1 MWARTANAAS
11 RSARLRPGRT
21 PLFTRSYN
29 GTNQGPPKTYFQAP
43 QQQAPKPR
51 RRIFR
56 TILVGTTV
64 FAFGFYSHAYLQAKA
79 VSLGLHLP
87 SEEDLPVLEDALV
100 AGAAEAQAKTVH
112 PMTTEM
118 ATDILQ
124 SRAGFSVTPTAVSH
138 TCQHASNIPC
148 EDTWSS
154 GTFTYFNDPAKD
166 WSEWAIFDGHAGP
179 RTSHALKEILPGL
192 LGEKLFD
199 SGCMS
204 RPYVPNDMHIHRI
217 IQNSFRYMDE
227 TVFGEALNQL
237 RLGTMRRAEIVSLI
251 ANTVSGSCALMA
263 IFDPARGVLRIAN
276 TGDSRAVLG
285 RWENGKYVAQAMS
298 VDHTGFNKDEVARLR
313 QEHPGEDVIDE
324 KTGRIFGLAVTRAF
338 GDSRWKWPEELT
350 RRAHE
355 MFFGPAPR
363 PNGVVKTPPYLTA
376 EPEIQETK
384 VQQTGAHPD
393 FLIMASDGLWDLMS
407 NQDAVACV
415 QMWLQENKPTDFI
428 EKYQHESHAGGKL
441 AIGDD
446 KSYEFYKQP
455 DTTPD
460 ANDDTYYDAEEKCLK
475 WRVSPKHF
483 VVEDEHVGVHLI
495 KNALGGSRRRLF
507 EAVMSIQPP
516 LSRNV
521 RDDITVHVI
530 FFGVDAGDAA
540 KEMMGGRDG
549 NVKPRMERH

>member
-29 GTNQGPPKTYFQAP
+29 GTTQGPPKTYFQAP

-154 GTFTYFNDPAKD
+154 GTFTYFNDPDKD

-204 RPYVPNDMHIHRI
+204 RPYMPNDMHIHRI

-263 IFDPARGVLRIAN
+263 IFDPARGVLRVAN

-298 VDHTGFNKDEVARLR
+298 VDHTGFNKDEVERLR
-313 QEHPGEDVIDE
+313 REHPGEDVIDE

-338 GDSRWKWPEELT
+338 GDSRWKWPEEIT

-355 MFFGPAPR
+355 MFFGPSPR
-363 PNGVVKTPPYLTA
+363 PNDVVKTPPYLTA

-415 QMWLQENKPTDFI
+415 QMWLQKNKPTDFI
-428 EKYQHESHAGGKL
+428 EKYQQDSHSGKL
-441 AIGDD
+441 AIGDQQ
-446 KSYEFYKQP
+446 SHEFYKQP

-460 ANDDTYYDAEEKCLK
+460 VDDDTYYDAQEKCLK

>member
-11 RSARLRPGRT
+11 RSSRLRPGRT
-21 PLFTRSYN
+21 PHFTRSYN

-43 QQQAPKPR
+43 QQPPKPP

-56 TILVGTTV
+56 TLLLGTTV
-64 FAFGFYSHAYLQAKA
+64 FVFGFYSHAYLQAKA
-79 VSLGLHLP
+79 VSLGLQLP
-87 SEEDLPVLEDALV
+87 GEEDLPVLEEALV

-112 PMTTEM
+112 ALTTEM

-154 GTFTYFNDPAKD
+154 GTFTYFNDPSKD

-179 RTSHALKEILPGL
+179 RTSHALKEYLPGL
-192 LGEKLFD
+192 IGEKLFD
-199 SGCMS
+199 SGSMS
-204 RPYVPNDMHIHRI
+204 RPYVPNDLHIHRI
-217 IQNSFRYMDE
+217 IQNTFRYLDE

-237 RLGTMRRAEIVSLI
+237 RLGSMRRADIVSLI
-251 ANTVSGSCALMA
+251 SNTLSGSCALMA
-263 IFDPARGVLRIAN
+263 IFDPAKGVLRVAN
-276 TGDSRAVLG
+276 TGDSRAVLA
-285 RWENGKYVAQAMS
+285 RWENGKYVAHAMS
-298 VDHTGFNKDEVARLR
+298 ADHTGFNKDEVERLR

-384 VQQTGAHPD
+384 VQQSGAHPD

-415 QMWLQENKPTDFI
+415 QMWLNKNKPTDFI
-428 EKYQHESHAGGKL
+428 DKYRDSDGKMGMASESL
-441 AIGDD
+441 AEQ
-446 KSYEFYKQP
+446 SHQP
-455 DTTPD
+455 YTQFDTTPD
-460 ANDDTYYDAEEKCLK
+460 VDDDTYYDAEEKCLK

-530 FFGVDAGDAA
+530 FFGVEAGDAA
-540 KEMMGGRDG
+540 KELMGGRPPAA
-549 NVKPRMERH
+549 PRMERH